1 MTDPGAG
8 IVDAHHHLW
17 DVTRRDY
24 PWMTDEVASLRR
36 TYSINDLAPE
46 LAAHGVSQTV
56 VVQATSST
64 EETEELLGI
73 AGESDVVAGVVGWVD
88 LRDPGAAD
96 VLAHLRDRPGG
107 DHLVGIRH
115 QVHDEPDP
123 EWLLRDDVIRGLN
136 AVAGAGLVYDLL
148 VRERELSA
156 ARTALADLPEL
167 RVVLDHAA
175 KPQIATRRWEPW
187 ASRLAA
193 LARLPNVSCKLS
205 GLVTEADW
213 HSWQPADLKPYV
225 DWAVQCFGPSRL
237 LFGSD
242 WPVCLLA
249 APYDGVVDALES
261 ALDMLDPTERSAV
274 FAGNAR
280 RIYGLPIPAQQ
291 PATM

>member
-64 EETEELLGI
+64 EETEELLDI

-280 RIYGLPIPAQQ
+280 RIYGLQIPAQQ